1 MKTSF
6 LESQLSMANEQL
18 KQEDAEFERT
28 TYRITKVYTKTGDRG
43 ETGLVGGQRVA
54 KYNLRIESYG
64 TVDELTST
72 LGVARLENKADQ
84 NRYQN
89 PADVELV
96 EWHLDFIQHQLFVLG
111 GDLATRVE
119 DRHPLM
125 PVIREEHV
133 DYMERL
139 IDAFNQDLPP
149 LKDFILPGGSR
160 TAAQLHICRTVSR
173 RAERLVCHLAAE
185 EEVDVQALIY
195 LNRLSDALFVLA
207 RWVNLK
213 MGVRET
219 TWNRKLIEPPLPSIH
234 EK

>member
-1 MKTSF
+1 MAP
-6 LESQLSMANEQL
+6 EQISQEASDRPREG
-18 KQEDAEFERT
+18 F
-28 TYRITKVYTKTGDRG
+28 RITKVYTKTGDRG

-72 LGVARLENKADQ
+72 LGVARLENKADAP
-84 NRYQN
+84 RYKN
-89 PADVELV
+89 PADVELL
-96 EWHLDFIQHQLFVLG
+96 EWHLDYIQHQLFVLG

-125 PVIREEHV
+125 PVIKAEHI

-139 IDAFNQDLPP
+139 IDAFNLDLPP

-160 TAAQLHICRTVSR
+160 TAAQLHISRTVAR
-173 RAERLVCHLAAE
+173 RAERLICHLAADE
-185 EEVDVQALIY
+185 EIDDHALVY

-213 MGVRET
+213 MDVRESI
-219 TWNRKLIEPPLPSIH
+219 WNRKLIEPPLPTSSIT
-234 EK
+234 

>member
-1 MKTSF
+1 MPENN
-6 LESQLSMANEQL
+6 LINE
-18 KQEDAEFERT
+18 ASEREREGF
-28 TYRITKVYTKTGDRG
+28 RITKVYTKTGDRG

-72 LGVARLENKADQ
+72 LGVARLENKGDEK
-84 NRYQN
+84 RYRN
-89 PADVELV
+89 PADVELI

-111 GDLATRVE
+111 GDLATRLE
-119 DRHPLM
+119 DRHPMM
-125 PVIREEHV
+125 PVIKAEHV

-173 RAERLVCHLAAE
+173 RAERLVSHLAAE
-185 EEVDVQALIY
+185 EEVDDQALIY

-219 TWNRKLIEPPLPSIH
+219 IWNRKLIEPTFPSASSSH
-234 EK
+234 NQG